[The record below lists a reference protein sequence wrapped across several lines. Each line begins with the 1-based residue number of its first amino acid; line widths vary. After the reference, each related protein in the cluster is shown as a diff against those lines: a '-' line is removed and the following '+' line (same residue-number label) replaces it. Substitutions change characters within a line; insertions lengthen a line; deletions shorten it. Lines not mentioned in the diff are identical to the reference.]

1 MAIRRSPSHCALT
14 RLRVSLRPCRLYS
27 PRFWYPKRRAA
38 VGKSV
43 LTSTYCLS
51 LFLAPS
57 THLTGAGSGPSGLL
71 TFVTGLIIGVLT
83 IAVAVAIA
91 LWQRIIQLHDRAA
104 EREQENARRREQA
117 AHEARISRRQAWQ
130 AEYEDIRK
138 LLDCGE
144 TLAYR
149 VRHDGPYDVA
159 RMAVLDI
166 ATFRMNAERLAER
179 GVVQLRDPLLQLAR
193 KADELAQCAIP
204 DEIGLTVALS
214 RSEMSNGM
222 DLHRVARLAV
232 LQDRAA
238 QDLAHQIASAW
249 RVLREEWG
257 S

>member
-1 MAIRRSPSHCALT
+1 MTA
-14 RLRVSLRPCRLYS
+14 
-27 PRFWYPKRRAA
+27 
-38 VGKSV
+38 GNSV

-51 LFLAPS
+51 LFLAPR
-57 THLTGAGSGPSGLL
+57 THLAGAGGSGPSELL
-71 TFVTGLIIGVLT
+71 TFVTGLVIGVLT
-83 IAVAVAIA
+83 IAAAVAIA

-149 VRHDGPYDVA
+149 IRHDGPYDAA
-159 RMAVLDI
+159 RLAVLDI
-166 ATFRMNAERLAER
+166 ATFRMNAD
-179 GVVQLRDPLLQLAR
+179 QLRDPLLQLAR
-193 KADELAQCAIP
+193 KADELAQHAVP
-204 DEIGLTVALS
+204 DETGLTVALS
-214 RSEMSNGM
+214 RSEVPHGM
-222 DLHRVARLAV
+222 ELHRVQRLAV